1 MAVYKREEIP
11 AHFHY
16 RHNGRIMPILLEAKE
31 GWTIMQNR
39 TGQFMRTYRKEP
51 SVFRLFLRGSEQQLL
66 PSLFIASQPSPPH
79 VELTELDPVHV
90 MPAVINKESQIYF
103 PMETAGV
110 LVCGFCRFVVQRLP
124 KGASFFL
131 TYCVSNG
138 ARYF

>member
-51 SVFRLFLRGSEQQLL
+51 SVFRLFLRGFRTAATAFSIY
-66 PSLFIASQPSPPH
+66 SITATPPH
-79 VELTELDPVHV
+79 V
-90 MPAVINKESQIYF
+90 
-103 PMETAGV
+103 
-110 LVCGFCRFVVQRLP
+110 
-124 KGASFFL
+124 
-131 TYCVSNG
+131 
-138 ARYF
+138 